1 MRFECPRQNGLTKWY
16 EIDIMPLPGDSYAV
30 VYTNGLRDP
39 QGTDSIL
46 QPLKS
51 IFVGDYFAAT
61 RVLEEKT
68 ANRLEIGYKKIEAKL
83 EQVT

>member
-1 MRFECPRQNGLTKWY
+1 MRFECPRSNGLTKWFD
-16 EIDIMPLPGDSYAV
+16 IDIMPLPGEKYAV

-39 QGTDSIL
+39 QGGDSIL

-51 IFVGDYFAAT
+51 IFVGDYFEAT
-61 RVLEEKT
+61 AVLSEKT
-68 ANRLEIGYKKIEAKL
+68 ANRLDIGYKKIEAKP

>member
-68 ANRLEIGYKKIEAKL
+68 ANRLEIGYKKIEAKP